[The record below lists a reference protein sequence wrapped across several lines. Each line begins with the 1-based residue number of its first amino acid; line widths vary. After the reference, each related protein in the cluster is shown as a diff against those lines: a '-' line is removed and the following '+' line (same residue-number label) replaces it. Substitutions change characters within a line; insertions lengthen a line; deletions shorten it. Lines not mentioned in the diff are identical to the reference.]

1 MLDSRLGRSSK
12 YAQIAPDHV
21 AAVNVPRRSRPPPT
35 DRWDKHRHVGLQRLS
50 WFRDLKSMSRLRILV
65 TGATDGI
72 GAETA
77 SILTR
82 QGHDVIVHGRNTAK
96 VQHSRALLERL
107 GGRPLPEPLVGD
119 LADLRAVTAMGQAYL
134 ERGEGLDVLLHNAGV
149 FATTLQRSV
158 DGHELSVAVNH
169 LAPFRLTAILLPLLL
184 KAPQGRVVV
193 VSSIA
198 HSRGVV
204 DFNAL
209 ERKHPGDDY
218 DGYGAYAESKLMN
231 VLFSNE
237 LARRLQGTTV
247 TSNSLHP
254 GVVSTKLLKEG
265 FGMRGPDS
273 HEAGAATSVYLAT
286 DPGLA
291 DVSGGYFV
299 RQRSTAPSQRASNVD
314 DARRLWTIS
323 EALTG

>member
-1 MLDSRLGRSSK
+1 M
-12 YAQIAPDHV
+12 
-21 AAVNVPRRSRPPPT
+21 T
-35 DRWDKHRHVGLQRLS
+35 
-50 WFRDLKSMSRLRILV
+50 RLRILV

-77 SILTR
+77 SLLVK
-82 QGHDVIVHGRNTAK
+82 QGHDVIVHGRNPTK
-96 VQHSRALLERL
+96 VQHTRGLLERL
-107 GGRPLPEPLVGD
+107 GGRPLPEPLVAN
-119 LADLRAVTAMGQAYL
+119 LADLGAVTAMGEAYVA
-134 ERGEGLDVLLHNAGV
+134 RGEGLDVLLHNAGV

-169 LAPFRLTAILLPLLL
+169 LAPFRLTALLLPVLQQ
-184 KAPQGRVVV
+184 APQGRVVV

-204 DFNAL
+204 DFAAL
-209 ERKHPGDDY
+209 EHRHPSDTF

-237 LARRLQGTTV
+237 LARRLQGTRV

-273 HEAGAATSVYLAT
+273 HEQGAATSVFLAT

-299 RQRSTAPSQRASNVD
+299 RQQSTAPSQRASNVD

-323 EALTG
+323 EALTA